1 MRTATSI
8 SSRLVL
14 MGLLVCRAA
23 LAQAPNELFDVIK
36 FLEYDIYDYRPEEQ
50 AAWEEFR
57 YSKQAVRVN
66 LGSVTLKELFAIAEA
81 QANLRPVPWLGSHV
95 DLVDF
100 RTREQEVTRLLVD
113 FSFRT
118 LPWLELLATG
128 SPALRKDE
136 GALGLG
142 AMAASADRT
151 QYAVLR
157 LLDDAPFFNGKNPE
171 GGVRDSAVWRLQSEL
186 RGSVKGLSG
195 WLRADLG
202 GKTTI
207 RYQAGPLQ
215 SQANQR
221 NDLEFH
227 LRWVP
232 PSWSSREGGIGVRGT
247 LRFLD
252 NDRTDLS
259 VREQIRRTLGFA
271 RAYATLPI
279 SAVVRVY
286 SVLLLVS
293 DRGRGFDLGQPFT
306 FSRWDVGIR
315 AGSTVD
321 LGPFR
326 LDGGYAV
333 LRSQRE
339 VQGGSSFEGLSPVAY
354 GDKIYVS
361 AQWNP
366 RKNIFLKFL
375 VSHQIFSGSFGGFNG
390 SLGAIF

>member
-1 MRTATSI
+1 
-8 SSRLVL
+8 
-14 MGLLVCRAA
+14 
-23 LAQAPNELFDVIK
+23 VIK

-50 AAWEEFR
+50 AAWEESR
-57 YSKQAVRVN
+57 YSKQALRVD
-66 LGSVTLKELFAIAEA
+66 LASVTLKELFAIAEA
-81 QANLRPVPWLGSHV
+81 QANLRPVPWLGTHV

-100 RTREQEVTRLLVD
+100 RTREQEVTRLSVD

-142 AMAASADRT
+142 AMVASTDRT

-157 LLDDAPFFNGKNPE
+157 LLDDAPFFNGRNPE
-171 GGVRDSAVWRLQSEL
+171 GGVRDSAVWRLQSEM
-186 RGSVKGLSG
+186 RGSIKGLSG

-202 GKTTI
+202 SKTTI
-207 RYQAGPLQ
+207 HYQAGPLQ

-221 NDLEFH
+221 NDLDFH

-232 PSWSSREGGIGVRGT
+232 PSWSSREGGVGVRGT

-252 NDRTDLS
+252 NDRTELS
-259 VREQIRRTLGFA
+259 VRGQIRRTLGFA
-271 RAYATLPI
+271 RPYATLPV
-279 SAVVRVY
+279 SRVVRLY

-326 LDGGYAV
+326 LDGGYGV
-333 LRSQRE
+333 VRSQRE
-339 VQGGSSFEGLSPVAY
+339 VQGGLSFAGLSPVAY
-354 GDKIYVS
+354 GDKIYLS
-361 AQWNP
+361 AQWTP

-375 VSHQIFSGSFGGFNG
+375 VSHQIFSGNFAGFNG
-390 SLGAIF
+390 AIGAIF